1 MDHFVHAL
9 GLCESSSIGAGTRI
23 WAFAH
28 VLRGARIGADCNIC
42 DHVFI
47 ENDVFVG
54 DRVTIK
60 CGVQLWDGLRVGDD
74 VFVGPNVTFT
84 NDRFPRSK
92 QYPESFLRTTIE
104 SGASIGANATILPG
118 LTIGQSAMVGA
129 GAVVTRSVP
138 PHAIVTGNPARI
150 VGYVTTPHAVDLV
163 QSDRAG
169 ARPESSQVPGVFL
182 KDFSCFQDMRGS
194 LTVGHFGQEVPFVP
208 KRYFMVFDVPSKDVR
223 GEHAHKECQQFLICV
238 RGSVRVVVDNGGV
251 RQEFIL
257 DQNRKGLFLPA
268 MVWAS
273 QYAYTPDAVLLV
285 FASHEYDPGDYVR
298 DYHEFMALIQAR
310 GKTA

>member
-1 MDHFVHAL
+1 MDHFVHPL
-9 GLCESSSIGAGTRI
+9 GLCESPFIGAGTRI

-28 VLRGARIGADCNIC
+28 VLPGARVGVDCNIC

-47 ENDVFVG
+47 ENDVLIG

-60 CGVQLWDGLRVGDD
+60 CGVQLWDGLRLGDD

-84 NDRFPRSK
+84 NDRFPRSR
-92 QYPESFLRTTIE
+92 QYPEVFPQTVIE

-118 LTIGQSAMVGA
+118 LTVGQSAMVGA

-150 VGYVTTPHAVDLV
+150 VGYVTTRHAESAG
-163 QSDRAG
+163 SDQAG
-169 ARPESSQVPGVFL
+169 AGNEVSQVPGVFL
-182 KDFSCFQDMRGS
+182 KEFSCFQDMRGS
-194 LTVGHFGQEVPFVP
+194 LTVGHFGREVPFVP

-257 DQNRKGLFLPA
+257 DRNCKGLFLPA

-273 QYAYTPDAVLLV
+273 QYAYTHDAALLV
-285 FASHEYDPGDYVR
+285 FASHEYDPDDYVR
-298 DYHEFMALIQAR
+298 DYHEFMALVQAR
-310 GKTA
+310 EKTA